1 MSCGLWDLLQ
11 EVQLPPWWEVMGQGR
26 PARRVGQ
33 SEESAFSQKPSTS
46 GEITKK
52 ELTEKLL
59 FHGPIAGHW

>member
-1 MSCGLWDLLQ
+1 
-11 EVQLPPWWEVMGQGR
+11 MGQGR

-52 ELTEKLL
+52 ELIEKLL